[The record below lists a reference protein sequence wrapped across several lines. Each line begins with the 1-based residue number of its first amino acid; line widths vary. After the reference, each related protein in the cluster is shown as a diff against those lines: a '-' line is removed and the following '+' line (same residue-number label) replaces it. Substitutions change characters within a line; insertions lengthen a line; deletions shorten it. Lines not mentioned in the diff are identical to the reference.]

1 MSSHSP
7 ARPAHRSGNIG
18 LWAHLRAH
26 LARLAAAHA
35 RHARRAD
42 LTAADARDTGLCP
55 DDILGE
61 TAYDPALP
69 FFFQP
74 GFDCRK
80 G

>member
-7 ARPAHRSGNIG
+7 ARPAHRSGNVS

-35 RHARRAD
+35 RHARRSA
-42 LTAADARDTGLCP
+42 LTDSDAHDTGLSL
-55 DDILGE
+55 DELLGE
-61 TAYDPALP
+61 TAYEPALP

-74 GFDCRK
+74 GFDRRRD
-80 G
+80 